1 MILGE
6 SNVTMGREE
15 FDTETDDGV
24 RMEAERDL
32 KTLLGCLE
40 EQGVLNQGMQLQKL
54 ENESDFPV
62 EPLDE

>member
-40 EQGVLNQGMQLQKL
+40 EQGVLNQGMQL
-54 ENESDFPV
+54 
-62 EPLDE
+62 